1 MFDPLFWCRV
11 LDLARSKYDRLGV
24 DDWTGYKAGFRHM
37 AQRLWDKVWINAT
50 IATAD
55 GGYGIIESG
64 AVAVK
69 DGRIAWIGPLT
80 EIPTSPAAGASTVID
95 CRGGCITPGLID
107 CHTHVVYAGDRVREF
122 EQRLKGATY
131 EEIAEAGGGIKSTVQ
146 ATRAASE
153 AELFAASRE
162 RVKAMMACGTT
173 TIEIKSGYGLDIENE
188 LKMLRVA
195 RRLETELG
203 VTVKSTYLGAH
214 TIPSEFKE
222 RPDDY
227 VELICRDM
235 IPKVAQLGLAD
246 AVDVYCETIAFSL
259 AQTERIFN
267 AALACGL
274 ALKCHAEQ
282 LSDLGAS
289 ALAARFDA
297 LSVDHLEY
305 LPARV
310 VAKLAEG
317 RTVPVLLPGSF
328 YFLRETK
335 VPPVAS
341 MRAHKVAVAI
351 ATDCNP
357 GTSPL
362 LSLPLAMNMAC
373 TLFKITPEEAF
384 LGVTKHAAKALGIEK
399 ERGTLEIGKRADLA
413 VWSLK
418 HPAALSYHIGQAP
431 LLQLVKDGKISVS
444 RDLDGA

>member
-1 MFDPLFWCRV
+1 
-11 LDLARSKYDRLGV
+11 
-24 DDWTGYKAGFRHM
+24 M
-37 AQRLWDKVWINAT
+37 ANRLWDRVWINAT
-50 IATAD
+50 VATAN

-64 AVAVK
+64 AVAAK
-69 DGRIAWIGPLT
+69 DGRIAWVGPLT
-80 EIPTSPAAGASTVID
+80 EIPMSPAAGALDVID

-131 EEIAEAGGGIKSTVQ
+131 EEIAQAGGGIRSTVQ

-153 AELFAASRE
+153 ADLFAASRV
-162 RVKAMMACGTT
+162 RVEAMMACGTT
-173 TIEIKSGYGLDIENE
+173 TIEIKSGYGLDIEAE

-195 RRLETELG
+195 KRLESELG

-214 TIPSEFKE
+214 TVPVEFKE

-246 AVDVYCETIAFSL
+246 AVDVYCENIAFSL

-274 ALKCHAEQ
+274 SLKCHAEQ

-289 ALAARFDA
+289 SLAARFDA

-310 VAKLAEG
+310 VAQLATG

-328 YFLRETK
+328 YYLRETK

-341 MRAHKVAVAI
+341 MRALKLPVAI

-373 TLFKITPEEAF
+373 TLFRMTPEEAF
-384 LGVTKHAAKALGIEK
+384 LGVTKHAAQALGIEK
-399 ERGTLEIGKRADLA
+399 ERGTIEIGKKADLA
-413 VWSLK
+413 VWRLN
-418 HPAALSYHIGQAP
+418 HPAALAYMIGSAP
-431 LLQLVKDGKISVS
+431 LLQLVKEGSCVLTK
-444 RDLDGA
+444 